1 MRTTL
6 FLAAIVIIVHVV
18 ATPTTAIPGG
28 WVNIMNIAD
37 PHIQELG
44 KWAVLEHTQLGGNDG
59 LRFVKVVSGEEQ
71 IVNGVNYQLVIDALR
86 LDSSHRTYKAV
97 LFEKDS
103 SNAKTRKFISFT
115 PAN

>member
-1 MRTTL
+1 MRTSL
-6 FLAAIVIIVHVV
+6 LLVAIATIVHVV

-28 WVNIMNIAD
+28 WFKIKNIAD

-44 KWAVLEHTQLGGNDG
+44 K
-59 LRFVKVVSGEEQ
+59 FVKVVSGEEQ
-71 IVNGVNYQLVIDALR
+71 IVNGINYRLIIDALR
-86 LDSSHRTYKAV
+86 LDGSHGTYKAV

-103 SNAKTRKFISFT
+103 SNPKTRKFISFT

>member
-1 MRTTL
+1 MRTNL
-6 FLAAIVIIVHVV
+6 LLVAIATIVHVV

-28 WVNIMNIAD
+28 WFKIKNIAD

-59 LRFVKVVSGEEQ
+59 LRFVKVVSSEEQ
-71 IVNGVNYQLVIDALR
+71 IVNGVNYRLVIDALR
-86 LDSSHRTYKAV
+86 LDGSHGTYKAV

-103 SNAKTRKFISFT
+103 SNPKTRKFISFT